1 MRTTLALFFV
11 VSLVYLPWWVVVP
24 LGIVLS
30 ALPGGGVVAVVGG
43 AVLDVV
49 HGAPSAFFGTAYL
62 YTALFSLSAVVL
74 ALVRERLL
82 D

>member
-1 MRTTLALFFV
+1 MRTALVLFFA

-24 LGIVLS
+24 LGIILS
-30 ALPGGGVVAVVGG
+30 AFPGGGVIAVVGG
-43 AVLDVV
+43 AILDVV

-62 YTALFSLSAVVL
+62 YTALFALSAITL
-74 ALVRERLL
+74 SIVRERLL